1 MIQIGNRVNNMHIS
15 VLLEEAI
22 QGLNLKEDGI
32 YVDCTLG
39 YAGHSSE
46 ILKRIR
52 RGCLFAFDQDS
63 DAIKYSTEKLSKIG
77 DNFTI
82 IYSNF
87 VNLKEE
93 LTKRNV
99 KKVDG
104 ILFDLGVS
112 SVQLDEAERGFSYHN
127 DARLDMRM
135 DQNQKLSAEDVVN
148 NYSEEKLSEI
158 FFKYGEEKF
167 SRSIA
172 KNIVKYRENKR
183 IETTLELVEIIKSAM
198 PMKAK
203 RDKHPARKVFQAIRI
218 EVNHELEI
226 LDKAIN
232 DALEMLDIGG
242 RVAVITFHSLEDK
255 IIKNIFKEKTKV
267 DDMVKGMPNIP
278 EEYLSNYKLVNNKAI
293 VPSNAELENNNRS
306 RSAKLRIIE
315 RIR

>member
-1 MIQIGNRVNNMHIS
+1 MHVS

-22 QGLNLKEDGI
+22 QGLNLKDDGI

-46 ILKRIR
+46 ILKRVR

-63 DAIKYSTEKLSKIG
+63 DAIEYSKERLSKIG

-93 LTKRNV
+93 LEKRNV

-112 SVQLDEAERGFSYHN
+112 SVQLDEADRGFSYHQ
-127 DARLDMRM
+127 DAKLDMRM
-135 DQNQKLSAEDVVN
+135 DRNNTLSAYEVVN
-148 NYSEEKLSEI
+148 NYSEAELVNI
-158 FFKYGEEKF
+158 FFKYGEEKY
-167 SRSIA
+167 SKSIVRA
-172 KNIVKYRENKR
+172 IVKYRETKH
-183 IETTLELVEIIKSAM
+183 IENTLELVEIIKSAM

-218 EVNHELEI
+218 EVNHELDI
-226 LDKAIN
+226 LEKAIN
-232 DALEMLDIGG
+232 DALDILNIGG

-255 IIKNIFKEKTKV
+255 IVKNIFKEKTHI
-267 DDMVKGMPNIP
+267 DDMVKGLPNIP
-278 EEYLSNYKLVNNKAI
+278 EEYMSKYRLVNNKAI
-293 VPSNAELENNNRS
+293 VPTDEELENNNRS
-306 RSAKLRIIE
+306 RSAKLRVIE

>member
-1 MIQIGNRVNNMHIS
+1 LIQIGSRVNDMHVS

-46 ILKRIR
+46 ILKRVR

-93 LTKRNV
+93 LEKRNV
-99 KKVDG
+99 TKVDG

-112 SVQLDEAERGFSYHN
+112 SVQLDEAERGFSYHQ
-127 DARLDMRM
+127 DAKLDMRM
-135 DQNQKLSAEDVVN
+135 DRNNPLSAYEVVN
-148 NYSEEKLSEI
+148 NYSEMELSNI
-158 FFKYGEEKF
+158 FFKYGEEKY
-167 SRSIA
+167 SKSIA
-172 KNIVKYRENKR
+172 RAITKYRENKK
-183 IETTLELVEIIKSAM
+183 IETTLELVEIIKSAV

-218 EVNHELEI
+218 EVNHELDI
-226 LDKAIN
+226 LEKSIN
-232 DALEMLDIGG
+232 DALDILNIGG
-242 RVAVITFHSLEDK
+242 RLAVITFHSLEDK
-255 IIKNIFKEKTKV
+255 IIKNIFKEKTHI
-267 DDMVKGMPNIP
+267 DDMVKGLPNIP
-278 EEYLSNYKLVNNKAI
+278 EEYMSNYRLVNNKAI
-293 VPSNAELENNNRS
+293 APSDTELENNNRS
-306 RSAKLRIIE
+306 RSAKLRVIE